1 MVVTKVLVFV
11 RTSRKPVRVRK
22 SKLFYFNWFGISLT
36 QISRVEEHE
45 NTVLKQNYF
54 INQVCDS
61 NNIYYLRKNEL
72 IAVLVNLVLLIME
85 NNYLY
90 ENKYVL

>member
-1 MVVTKVLVFV
+1 MYAKVSCFILIG
-11 RTSRKPVRVRK
+11 
-22 SKLFYFNWFGISLT
+22 LIGISLT

>member
-22 SKLFYFNWFGISLT
+22 SELFYFNWFGISLT